1 MKKFVTVLLAATILA
16 APLAQAQAQSRY
28 DGHDRR
34 GVQER
39 TVTKKKVII
48 KKHSWKR
55 GQRLTPAE
63 RRHFV
68 DRREYRR
75 YHLREPRRNERW
87 VRVDNQF
94 LLINAVSGL
103 IIGLSA
109 AR

>member
-1 MKKFVTVLLAATILA
+1 MKKLVTVFLAATIFA
-16 APLAQAQAQSRY
+16 APMAQAQSRHDY
-28 DGHDRR
+28 GHDRGR
-34 GVQER
+34 VTER
-39 TVTKKKVII
+39 TVTTKKVII
-48 KKHSWKR
+48 KKHRWER

-75 YHLREPRRNERW
+75 YHLKEPRRNERW

-94 LLINAVSGL
+94 LLVNAVSGL
-103 IIGLSA
+103 IIGLAA

>member
-1 MKKFVTVLLAATILA
+1 MKKFVTVFLAATILA
-16 APLAQAQAQSRY
+16 APLAQAQSRY
-28 DGHDRR
+28 DHGHDRR
-34 GVQER
+34 GVHER
-39 TVTKKKVII
+39 TVTTKKVII
-48 KKHSWKR
+48 KKRHFVR
-55 GQRLTPAE
+55 GQRLSPAE
-63 RRHFV
+63 RRHFI

-94 LLINAVSGL
+94 LLVNAVSGL

>member
-1 MKKFVTVLLAATILA
+1 MKKFVTVFLAATILA
-16 APLAQAQAQSRY
+16 APLAQAQSRY
-28 DGHDRR
+28 DSGHDRR
-34 GVQER
+34 GVHER
-39 TVTKKKVII
+39 TVTTKKVII

-75 YHLREPRRNERW
+75 YHLKEPRRNQRW

>member
-1 MKKFVTVLLAATILA
+1 MKKLVTVFLAATILA
-16 APLAQAQAQSRY
+16 APMAQAQGRHDY
-28 DGHDRR
+28 GHDRR
-34 GVQER
+34 GVHER
-39 TVTKKKVII
+39 TVTTKKVII
-48 KKHSWKR
+48 KKHRWDR
-55 GQRLTPAE
+55 GQRLTPAQ

-94 LLINAVSGL
+94 LLINAISGL
-103 IIGLSA
+103 IIGLAA